1 MQYLED
7 VLNMLETYL
16 EPFDCTAKSM
26 YQIQVSAE
34 EVFTNIASYAYD
46 SDDGMIEVLYWEEIG
61 DSDGKNSDQVI
72 FWITMKDWGRSYN
85 PLEHPDPDFE
95 IPFEERGVGGLG
107 IYMVKQFMDYV
118 EYHSEDGCNILTIGK
133 KL

>member
-16 EPFDCTAKSM
+16 EPFNCTAKSM
-26 YQIQVSAE
+26 YQILVSVE

-46 SDDGMIEVLYWEEIG
+46 SGDGMIEIQCRHEIG
-61 DSDGKNSDQVI
+61 SSDDNTAAQVT
-72 FWITMKDWGRSYN
+72 FWITIKDWGRSYN

-95 IPFEERGVGGLG
+95 IPFEERRIGGLG
-107 IYMVKQFMDYV
+107 VYMVKQFMDYV
-118 EYHSEDGCNILTIGK
+118 EYQSADGCNILTIGK